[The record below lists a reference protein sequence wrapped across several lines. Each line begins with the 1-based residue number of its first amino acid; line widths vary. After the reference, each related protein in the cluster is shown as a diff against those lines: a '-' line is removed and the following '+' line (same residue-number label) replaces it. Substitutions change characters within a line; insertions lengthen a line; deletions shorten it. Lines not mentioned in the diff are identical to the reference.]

1 MRVLL
6 KALFLLAFLAASMP
20 TAAGKARLGFTV
32 HYTVKN
38 ATAFDAK
45 LDRVVVTKV
54 RESSPAMR
62 AGLMPGDV
70 IELLNGSVVSGAS
83 ARKLDKEMN
92 AIQAGDVLK
101 MSVLRSGKKSG
112 VLNAIG
118 AMFQFQGGVS
128 DQDKEAIVKELIRR
142 KVLTIDASDRVTFSI
157 A

>member
-1 MRVLL
+1 MKVFLKSLLVLV
-6 KALFLLAFLAASMP
+6 FLAASIP
-20 TAAGKARLGFTV
+20 AAAGKARLGFTV

-54 RESSPAMR
+54 RENSPAMR

-83 ARKLDKEMN
+83 ARKMDKEMN

-101 MSVLRSGKKSG
+101 MSVLRSGKK
-112 VLNAIG
+112 VAISMVAG
-118 AMFQFQGGVS
+118 
-128 DQDKEAIVKELIRR
+128 E
-142 KVLTIDASDRVTFSI
+142 T
-157 A
+157 